1 MYPFKTNVFVLTNA
15 SSKQLDPSG
24 EMHLIDASTAIR
36 PELRNTWFVS
46 VIRSLVKRFTGPK
59 LRHSEKAS
67 SAQNGG
73 TTTTNDV
80 GPDVD
85 SDSSIT
91 SSDAHDSE
99 TMGGSKV
106 KMPTVKAGGMR
117 RKTLRKR

>member
-1 MYPFKTNVFVLTNA
+1 MYPFQTNVFVLTNA

-59 LRHSEKAS
+59 LPRSEKAS

-73 TTTTNDV
+73 TTTTINDV

-91 SSDAHDSE
+91 SSDAHSE